1 MTTNNGNH
9 INVLKPRA
17 EWITR
22 RREEAEKSGDSNM
35 SQMHFARKGLLTE
48 EMLFVAERE
57 QVAPELIRDE
67 IAAGHMIIPANVNHP
82 ELEPMCIGVGS
93 KCKINANIGNS
104 AITSNVDEELKK
116 LHTSVHYGADTVM
129 DLSTGGGIHEIR
141 EAILR
146 HSPVPIGTVPIY
158 EAVSRVK
165 RIEDLNADLMLEV
178 IEEQAEQGVDYM
190 TIHAGVLVQYLP
202 LISKRITGIVSRG
215 GAILA
220 QWMAH
225 HHKQNFLYERFD
237 DISKIMKKYDVSY
250 SLGDGLRP
258 GCIAD
263 ASDEAQFAELRT
275 LGELT
280 KKAWEHDVQVMIE
293 GPGHIPLDKIKEQVD
308 KEVEMCHGAP
318 FYTLGPL
325 VIDIAPGYDHITS
338 AIGAAMIGWHG
349 ASMLCYVTPKEHLGL
364 PNEKDV
370 KDGIIAYKI
379 AAHAADVARHRPGAR
394 DRDDAISYARFLFDW
409 NKQFELSLDPATAKA
424 MHDENLPDDFYKE
437 AKFCSMCGP
446 KFCSMNITQLAEAE
460 GGHDQAERK
469 QKFVELLTKVQ
480 GAGA

>member
-1 MTTNNGNH
+1 MSDDNGSNGSGAG
-9 INVLKPRA
+9 ILKPRA

-22 RREEAEKSGDSNM
+22 RREEAARSGDTNM

-48 EMLFVAERE
+48 EMVFVAERE
-57 QVAPELIRDE
+57 KIAPELVRDE
-67 IAAGHMIIPANVNHP
+67 VAAGRMIIPANVTDP
-82 ELEPMCIGVGS
+82 EMEPMAIGIES
-93 KCKINANIGNS
+93 RCKTNSNIGNS
-104 AITSNVDEELKK
+104 ATTSNVDEELKK
-116 LHTSVHYGADTVM
+116 LHTSVHYGVVTVM

-165 RIEDLNADLMLEV
+165 RIEDLDINVMLEV

-190 TIHAGVLVQYLP
+190 TIHAGVLVEFLP
-202 LISKRITGIVSRG
+202 MITSRITGIVSRG

-225 HHKQNFLYERFD
+225 HHKQNFLFERFD
-237 DISKIMKKYDVSY
+237 DITKILAKHDVSY

-263 ASDEAQFAELRT
+263 ASDEAQFAELKT

-280 KKAWEHDVQVMIE
+280 TKAWERDVQVMIE
-293 GPGHIPLDKIKEQVD
+293 GPGHVPLDKIKEQVD
-308 KEVEMCHGAP
+308 KEVELCHGAP

-325 VIDIAPGYDHITS
+325 VSDIAPGYDQITS
-338 AIGAAMIGWHG
+338 AIGAALIGWHG

-364 PNEKDV
+364 PNDKDV

-379 AAHAADVARHRPGAR
+379 AAHAADVARHRPGAQ
-394 DRDDAISYARFLFDW
+394 DRDNAISYARYTFD
-409 NKQFELSLDPATAKA
+409 
-424 MHDENLPDDFYKE
+424 
-437 AKFCSMCGP
+437 
-446 KFCSMNITQLAEAE
+446 
-460 GGHDQAERK
+460 
-469 QKFVELLTKVQ
+469 
-480 GAGA
+480 